1 MLRNF
6 SDSFYNHARLL
17 WRRSLKLV
25 HHQLFVNPFQIFS
38 FFFFDWLDHICRYLP
53 CLSLAAIFPHSFC
66 LIWTVTLAEWANA
79 VISYHGDGRSY
90 GVAVETERLLITTHS
105 SPPLSPES
113 AISIKTLTHKC
124 TNVPNQQ
131 IQIKNPLNMLLCQ
144 FGGCQDYRCDRCWGN
159 TILGEIVAFLHSRAW
174 CEVMN

>member
-174 CEVMN
+174 REVMN